1 MTAAT
6 EQSST
11 GLPANVAAA
20 LAYVLG
26 PITGVVFL
34 VLEKKNRY
42 VRYHAAHSVAV
53 GVALFVAG
61 IALAVL
67 SSVLAIVPVLG
78 WLVALMANL
87 GFALATFA
95 LWIFLLLQ
103 AMRGN
108 EWEAPVVGK
117 YARQYVTP
125 VAA

>member
-1 MTAAT
+1 MTAVT

-26 PITGVVFL
+26 PITGVAFL
-34 VLEKKNRY
+34 ALEKENRY

-67 SSVLAIVPVLG
+67 SSVLAFVPVLG

-103 AMRGN
+103 ALRGN

-125 VAA
+125 VAT